1 MVSASAKSGHRLLV
15 AGWAVLLALTI
26 DSGQATT
33 VAPAPFPDVLTL
45 EQALDMLDQNYPDVM
60 TAQALIN
67 KARAEVL
74 SVQARQAAR
83 VHAEAELRQSDR
95 HIPSRTDF
103 IDDSRIR
110 LVVNAP
116 LSDFGMT
123 QARRDGAN
131 LGLDARQLNY
141 QRVRAENRLKV
152 IEAFLN
158 VILSDYAYIV
168 ADEDMTLAFLQ
179 YDRELEKMERFEDA
193 NPVEVAQREVRY
205 LDKFAIRSEADNQ
218 RRRTRLQLALLLNRP
233 EAYPDQMVEPDLS
246 VYDRPVPDYDG
257 ILAKALSN
265 APEMEI
271 ARLNIAASQKRLQ
284 AAKMQRPTLGL
295 KFEAIGYSESYP
307 GSRDDLRASAFLSF
321 PIFPG
326 PGRDAEIMEA
336 MAEFDQYSAE
346 RNSIEYKLRIQVLE
360 LVQELRS
367 NQLEIN
373 AANQELEYRE
383 HQLDRIRLEYELDY
397 RASIG
402 EGNLNVAKAL
412 YRLMKANH
420 EKILIWEQLDMLTT
434 MLPAEANKF

>member
-1 MVSASAKSGHRLLV
+1 MV
-15 AGWAVLLALTI
+15 AGWAVLLAFSME
-26 DSGQATT
+26 SGQAAT
-33 VAPAPFPDVLTL
+33 VAPEPFPDVLTL
-45 EQALDMLDQNYPDVM
+45 EKALDMLDQNYPDVM
-60 TAQALIN
+60 SAQASIS
-67 KARAEVL
+67 KARSEVL
-74 SVQARQAAR
+74 SVQARQTTR
-83 VHAEAELRQSDR
+83 VYAEAELRQADR
-95 HIPSRTDF
+95 HIPSRTEF

-110 LVVNAP
+110 LVVNTP

-123 QARRDGAN
+123 QTRHDGAS
-131 LGLDARQLNY
+131 LSLDARQLNY
-141 QRVRAENRLKV
+141 QRVRAENRLQAIK
-152 IEAFLN
+152 AFLN

-205 LDKFAIRSEADNQ
+205 LDKFAIRSEVDNQ
-218 RRRTRLQLALLLNRP
+218 RRRTRLRLALVLNRP

-246 VYDRPVPDYDG
+246 VYDRPVPEYDE

-271 ARLNIAASQKRLQ
+271 ARLNIAAGQKRLQ

-321 PIFPG
+321 PIFSG
-326 PGRDAEIMEA
+326 LSRDAEIVET
-336 MAEFDQYSAE
+336 MAELDQYSAE
-346 RNSIEYKLRIQVLE
+346 LNSVEYKLRIQVLE
-360 LVQELRS
+360 LVQELES

-373 AANQELEYRE
+373 AANRELEYRE
-383 HQLDRIRLEYELDY
+383 HELDRIRLEYELDY

-412 YRLMKANH
+412 YRLMKANY
-420 EKILIWEQLDMLTT
+420 EKVLIWEQLDTLTT
-434 MLPAEANKF
+434 MLPAEANNS